1 MIRKLFPG
9 FTWKRMLLI
18 ILGAAIV
25 SFGLYNIHQQCGVTE
40 GGVLGTVLLIHHWFG
55 LHACAGHQ
63 LLFAGP
69 EGAGR

>member
-25 SFGLYNIHQQCGVTE
+25 SFGLYNIHQQCASPGMIAFKE
-40 GGVLGTVLLIHHWFG
+40 LL
-55 LHACAGHQ
+55 L
-63 LLFAGP
+63 
-69 EGAGR
+69 